1 MRRLLPL
8 ALSVACARGTCEH
21 GNWSGCAAARAAT
34 PGAERVA
41 LLLTGLIR
49 TFDITH
55 PRLRAE
61 FVVPLERRGAV
72 VDVFVQTSAEVI
84 CGIREAFNPVGRDVC
99 PERANATAR
108 RADMA
113 AAIRRLAAPNL

>member
-1 MRRLLPL
+1 MHRL
-8 ALSVACARGTCEH
+8 LSVACARGTCEH

-84 CGIREAFNPVGRDVC
+84 CRFADVC
-99 PERANATAR
+99 VV
-108 RADMA
+108 
-113 AAIRRLAAPNL
+113 RLARLPTTWSSRRESGLATG